1 MVDLLLSLVCCRS
14 LYLNVWSGTI
24 NFLEKI
30 LILETVFGDDFGEDT
45 KIGVSKVEPEVSPIG
60 EVLEVVFRPK
70 K

>member
-1 MVDLLLSLVCCRS
+1 M
-14 LYLNVWSGTI
+14 WSGTI

-30 LILETVFGDDFGEDT
+30 LILETVFGDDFGEDA

>member
-1 MVDLLLSLVCCRS
+1 MCGLVQS
-14 LYLNVWSGTI
+14 T
-24 NFLEKI
+24 FLEKI

-60 EVLEVVFRPK
+60 EVLGVVFRPK

>member
-1 MVDLLLSLVCCRS
+1 MVWYNQLFGEDLNLG
-14 LYLNVWSGTI
+14 N
-24 NFLEKI
+24 N
-30 LILETVFGDDFGEDT
+30 FGDDFGEDA